1 LFPFL
6 ASTFNFFPSALEFCS
21 GKNGIDIKQL
31 GITTLTLTPAGTKF
45 FPFASTASLK
55 LHELHRKEISTPA
68 PGFVALAENN
78 QICLNESG
86 RILTFQG
93 HPEMS
98 VELSKRLMESES
110 LYTKGLS
117 EEELETLR
125 EGAVGV
131 HDGLAIWRR
140 VLEWVRE

>member
-1 LFPFL
+1 
-6 ASTFNFFPSALEFCS
+6 
-21 GKNGIDIKQL
+21 
-31 GITTLTLTPAGTKF
+31 
-45 FPFASTASLK
+45 
-55 LHELHRKEISTPA
+55 
-68 PGFVALAENN
+68 
-78 QICLNESG
+78 
-86 RILTFQG
+86 
-93 HPEMS
+93 
-98 VELSKRLMESES
+98 MESES